1 MAKIEDI
8 LKLIEAGYTKDEIS
22 QLTAEKP
29 AAETVEK
36 PEEEKPA
43 PAENA
48 PAETTN
54 GVNDEMMSRLADEVA
69 ELRKQ
74 IQKRNLSDTFI
85 ETPKQ
90 NRSQDIL
97 AQLIN
102 PKEEK

>member
-8 LKLIEAGYTKDEIS
+8 LKLIEAGYTKEEIS
-22 QLTAEKP
+22 QLTAETP

-48 PAETTN
+48 PAEEK
-54 GVNDEMMSRLADEVA
+54 GVNDDMMTRLADEVA

-74 IQKRNLSDTFI
+74 IQKRNLNDSFI

>member
-8 LKLIEAGYTKDEIS
+8 LKLIEAGYTKEEIS
-22 QLTAEKP
+22 QLTAETP

-54 GVNDEMMSRLADEVA
+54 GVNDDMMSKLADEVA

>member
-8 LKLIEAGYTKDEIS
+8 LKLIEAGYTKEEIS
-22 QLTAEKP
+22 QLTAETP

-43 PAENA
+43 PAENV
-48 PAETTN
+48 PAETT
-54 GVNDEMMSRLADEVA
+54 GVNDDMMTRLADEVA

-85 ETPKQ
+85 ETPKTD
-90 NRSQDIL
+90 RSQEIL